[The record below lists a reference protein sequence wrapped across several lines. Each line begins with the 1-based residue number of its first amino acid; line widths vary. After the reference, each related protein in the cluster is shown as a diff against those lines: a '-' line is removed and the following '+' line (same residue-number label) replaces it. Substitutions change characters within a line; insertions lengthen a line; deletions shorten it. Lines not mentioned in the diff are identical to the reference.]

1 MPSHPLAVHPQG
13 GSGRLF
19 FILSENS
26 RERKRGGQLTYE
38 VKEVTDMEVWKE
50 KVVQDINDIKQRQR
64 ENENSLSALQSDVHK
79 LQITTQLQDKEIN
92 TLKETLKEIKD
103 DTNFIRKRMDQDR
116 EEQLKQYK
124 NMTWKIVTAI
134 VVAGIS
140 IALGIQL

>member
-1 MPSHPLAVHPQG
+1 M
-13 GSGRLF
+13 
-19 FILSENS
+19 NS
-26 RERKRGGQLTYE
+26 YKD
-38 VKEVTDMEVWKE
+38 VTEMEVWKE
-50 KVVQDINDIKQRQR
+50 KVVQDISDIKQRQR
-64 ENENSLSALQSDVHK
+64 ENETALTSLKSDVHK

-92 TLKETLKEIKD
+92 ALKDTLKEIKD

-134 VVAGIS
+134 VIAGIS

>member
-1 MPSHPLAVHPQG
+1 M
-13 GSGRLF
+13 
-19 FILSENS
+19 
-26 RERKRGGQLTYE
+26 TYE
-38 VKEVTDMEVWKE
+38 AKEVTEMEVWKE
-50 KVVQDINDIKQRQR
+50 KVAQDISDIKQRQR
-64 ENENSLSALQSDVHK
+64 ENENSLTTLQSDVHK

-92 TLKETLKEIKD
+92 ALKDTLKEIKD